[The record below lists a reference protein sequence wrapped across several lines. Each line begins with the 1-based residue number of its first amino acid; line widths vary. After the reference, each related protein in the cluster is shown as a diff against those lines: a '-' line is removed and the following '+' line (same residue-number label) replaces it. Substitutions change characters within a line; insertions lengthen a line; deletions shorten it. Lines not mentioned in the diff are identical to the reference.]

1 MSDPNTPTPAPN
13 WYPDP
18 HDATKLRYWDGAAWT
33 DHVAPAAPTAAVGS
47 TPPAAGASAAETQV
61 YAAAPAGPAT
71 SATTR
76 RNLLIAGAVVIGV
89 LVVGSIGAAIGA
101 AGRDPEPVATI
112 APLTPTP
119 TPTPE
124 PTTPS
129 PTPTPTA
136 APTPTPADPARFR
149 GSANSHL
156 DDMQKD
162 LDDMVVTLDE
172 GGFFRLLSNSV
183 ELSFNLGQL
192 QSIDA
197 PDSVAAAYADSL
209 TRLEASIDALSDPI
223 AQSDD
228 PGTRAAIEAVRTE
241 VEATRGVVDQAQ

>member
-1 MSDPNTPTPAPN
+1 MSDPNTPTPPPN

-18 HDATKLRYWDGAAWT
+18 HDPKRLRYWDGVAWT
-33 DHVAPAAPTAAVGS
+33 DHFAPASPSASPASAQPPLTGTTAADTRVFAAAPT
-47 TPPAAGASAAETQV
+47 
-61 YAAAPAGPAT
+61 GPNNPN
-71 SATTR
+71 TR
-76 RNLLIAGAVVIGV
+76 RNLLIAGAVVVGL

-101 AGRDPEPVATI
+101 AGRDPEPVATV
-112 APLTPTP
+112 APETPTLTPTPAPTTPDPTP
-119 TPTPE
+119 TPTTD
-124 PTTPS
+124 PTS
-129 PTPTPTA
+129 
-136 APTPTPADPARFR
+136 APVDPARFV

-197 PDSVAAAYADSL
+197 PESVSAAYADSL

-223 AQSDD
+223 AASDD
-228 PGTRAAIEAVRTE
+228 PGTRAAIEAVRAE
-241 VEATRGVVDQAQ
+241 VEAIRGVVAQAQ

>member
-1 MSDPNTPTPAPN
+1 MSDPNTPAPAPN

-18 HDATKLRYWDGAAWT
+18 HDASRLRYWDGTAWT
-33 DHVAPAAPTAAVGS
+33 DHFAPAAPVAAA
-47 TPPAAGASAAETQV
+47 PAAGTTPADTQV

-71 SATTR
+71 GANTR
-76 RNLLIAGAVVIGV
+76 RNLLIAGAVVVGV
-89 LVVGSIGAAIGA
+89 LVVGSIGAAIGGAGGDAEPA
-101 AGRDPEPVATI
+101 ATVAPV
-112 APLTPTP
+112 TP

-124 PTTPS
+124 PVTPSPS
-129 PTPTPTA
+129 PTPPPTA
-136 APTPTPADPARFR
+136 TPTPTPVDPARFR

-192 QSIDA
+192 QSLDV
-197 PDSVAAAYADSL
+197 PDSVATAYADSL
-209 TRLEASIDALSDPI
+209 IRLEASIDALSDPI
-223 AQSDD
+223 AASDD
-228 PGTRAAIEAVRTE
+228 PGTRTAIEAVRAE
-241 VEATRGVVDQAQ
+241 VEATRGVVAQAQ